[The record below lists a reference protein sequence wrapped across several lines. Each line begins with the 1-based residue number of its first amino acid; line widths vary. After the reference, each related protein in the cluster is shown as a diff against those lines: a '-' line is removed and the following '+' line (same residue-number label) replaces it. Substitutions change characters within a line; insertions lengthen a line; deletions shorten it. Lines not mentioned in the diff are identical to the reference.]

1 MSRDH
6 RRREPPGHG
15 CSSRKSAAPGG
26 PRAHA
31 DRRGLAGRET
41 CVCERRSEGWSR
53 VVSRY
58 DEIVWA
64 EPSAELRARLSEA
77 DKHAPEKGWRSSKH
91 AKWFCT
97 FEPEPQEAEMKAC
110 YERITQELRA
120 ASRRRIEMEE
130 EIRQL
135 RAEPA
140 D

>member
-1 MSRDH
+1 
-6 RRREPPGHG
+6 
-15 CSSRKSAAPGG
+15 
-26 PRAHA
+26 
-31 DRRGLAGRET
+31 
-41 CVCERRSEGWSR
+41 